1 MFDIESY
8 HKADSV
14 DEAISLLLQ
23 NPNAIPLAGGTD
35 VLVRLRQGN
44 SDYGHIVDIH
54 DVADLKE
61 IIREPDGT
69 IVVGSGATFT
79 DLITSHII
87 TEHIPVL
94 AQGAG
99 WVGGPQVRNQ
109 ATVGGNICNGAPSAD
124 SAAPLLVLN
133 AVVELKGPQGIRRIP
148 LYEFYQG
155 PGRVD
160 REQAEIMTALRIAPD
175 DFQCWASGYH
185 KYAMREA
192 MDIATI
198 GCAVAC
204 LPQGE
209 QVAKL
214 RLAFTVAGPT
224 PLRCWKTE
232 EKASGAALDPSLLE
246 LVGTSVLD
254 DLRPRDSW
262 RAPKDLR
269 QQIIKTLAQRV
280 LIQALKQAGVSLT

>member
-1 MFDIESY
+1 MFDIDSY

-14 DEAISLLLQ
+14 DEAIARLVQ
-23 NPNAIPLAGGTD
+23 NPKAIPLAGGTD
-35 VLVRLRQGN
+35 ILVRLHQGN
-44 SDYGHIVDIH
+44 PDYRHVVDIH
-54 DVADLKE
+54 HVAELKK
-61 IIREPDGT
+61 ISLEPDGT

-79 DLITSHII
+79 DLTDSRII
-87 TEHIPVL
+87 TENIPVL

-99 WVGGPQVRNQ
+99 SVGGPQVRNQ
-109 ATVGGNICNGAPSAD
+109 ATVGGNLCNGAPSAD

-133 AVVELKGPQGIRRIP
+133 AEVELKGPQGMRRIP
-148 LYEFYQG
+148 LSEFYQG

-160 REQAEIMTALRIAPD
+160 REQTEIMTALRIAPD
-175 DFQCWASGYH
+175 EYQCWVSNYY

-198 GCAVAC
+198 GCAAAC
-204 LPQGE
+204 KPQGKR
-209 QVAKL
+209 VSAL

-232 EKASGAALDPSLLE
+232 EKARGAALDASLLQ
-246 LVGTSVLD
+246 LVGESVLN

-269 QQIIKTLAQRV
+269 RQIIKTLAQRV
-280 LIQALKQAGVSLT
+280 LTEALNQTGVSLS

>member
-1 MFDIESY
+1 MFDIQSY

-23 NPNAIPLAGGTD
+23 NPNAIPIAGGTD
-35 VLVRLRQGN
+35 VLVRIREGN
-44 SDYGHIVDIH
+44 SNYGHMVDIH
-54 DVADLKE
+54 DVADLKH
-61 IIREPDGT
+61 IILEPDGT

-79 DLITSHII
+79 DLIESSVI
-87 TEHIPVL
+87 TENIPVL

-99 WVGGPQVRNQ
+99 AVGGPQVRNQ

-133 AVVELKGPQGIRRIP
+133 AVVELTGPQGIRRMP
-148 LYEFYQG
+148 LHEFYQG

-175 DFQCWASGYH
+175 DYQCWVSNYH
-185 KYAMREA
+185 KYAMRDA

-204 LPQGE
+204 LPQAKK
-209 QVAKL
+209 VSKL

-224 PLRCWKTE
+224 PMRCWSTE
-232 EKASGAALDPSLLE
+232 KKARGATLDRSLLQ
-246 LVGTSVLD
+246 LVDESVLD

-262 RAPKDLR
+262 RASKVLR

-280 LIQALKQAGVSLT
+280 LIQTLQQSGVSLA